1 MTVAVLKGYYLYTYA
16 EDTKPMITSIKSSTG
31 LYFDE
36 IGNIFFYSMQ
46 WKIVSYVDLKPTQ
59 RLWKQVK
66 IHQSEIAIYCEKVKN
81 ATWYPLTDCSSFT
94 PYIRTKTRYIEQ
106 LKDVIADYLASNPE
120 RSKCRLLDVG
130 EDILKFLF
138 GTLTQSDAQK
148 YTQHIRELEN
158 EQQSFLQIS
167 QEQVVILK
175 SAITS
180 FSLIVQKVNRNEKIL
195 TENLQRLNQLVV
207 DGINK
212 MQSQLDSVL
221 IINEN
226 I

>member
-16 EDTKPMITSIKSSTG
+16 EDTKPTITSIEFSAG

-36 IGNIFFYSMQ
+36 IGNIFFYPTQ

-66 IHQSEIAIYCEKVKN
+66 KHQSQIAIYCEVKN

-120 RSKCRLLDVG
+120 RSKRGFLDVG
-130 EDILKFLF
+130 GDVETCDELRTWTLSKFHM
-138 GTLTQSDAQK
+138 AMA
-148 YTQHIRELEN
+148 
-158 EQQSFLQIS
+158 
-167 QEQVVILK
+167 V
-175 SAITS
+175 
-180 FSLIVQKVNRNEKIL
+180 EK
-195 TENLQRLNQLVV
+195 
-207 DGINK
+207 G
-212 MQSQLDSVL
+212 M
-221 IINEN
+221 
-226 I
+226 